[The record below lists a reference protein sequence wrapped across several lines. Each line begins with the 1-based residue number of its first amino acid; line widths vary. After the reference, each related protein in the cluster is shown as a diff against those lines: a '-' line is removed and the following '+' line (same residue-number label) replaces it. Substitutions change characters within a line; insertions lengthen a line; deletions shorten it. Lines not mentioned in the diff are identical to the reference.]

1 MFSVTAKYALRA
13 MAELA
18 SLPHGTT
25 LLGKEL
31 SERIGVPAN
40 YLSKILWALGREG
53 LIDAVRGIR
62 GGYKLHRR
70 PEDIRLVEVVNLF
83 DKPHDGKVCFLY
95 EDRTCSDSNRCSG
108 HDAWSKLGESNRR
121 FLESTT
127 VADFSSKQPSKKRPR
142 AQRVT
147 AADV

>member
-1 MFSVTAKYALRA
+1 MFSATVKYALRA

-18 SLPHGTT
+18 SLPEGTT

-31 SERIGVPAN
+31 SERTAVPPN

-53 LIDAVRGIR
+53 MIDAVRGIR
-62 GGYKLHRR
+62 GGYKLSRR

-83 DKPHDGKVCFLY
+83 DKPHDQQVCFLY
-95 EDRTCSDSNRCSG
+95 EDRTCSDSNPCSG
-108 HDAWSKLGESNRR
+108 HGVWSKLGESNRQ

-127 VADFSSKQPSKKRPR
+127 VADFSRKPSSPKKRRGHR
-142 AQRVT
+142 A
-147 AADV
+147 